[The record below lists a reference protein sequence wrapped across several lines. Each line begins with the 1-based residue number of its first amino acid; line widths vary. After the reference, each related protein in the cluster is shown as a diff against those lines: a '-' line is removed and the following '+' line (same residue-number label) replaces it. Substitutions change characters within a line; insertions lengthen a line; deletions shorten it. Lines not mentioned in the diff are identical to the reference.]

1 LWEGKH
7 ACCSQAEGHLLTYLK
22 NKVETVKDTVQKLL
36 LGNSRYSIQL
46 QISKD
51 QARLR
56 APSVGEVT
64 LRIAERLTASL
75 GVEAVL

>member
-1 LWEGKH
+1 LTD
-7 ACCSQAEGHLLTYLK
+7 LLE
-22 NKVETVKDTVQKLL
+22 NKTVKGTVQKLL
-36 LGNSRYSIQL
+36 LGKSRYSIQL

-56 APSVGEVT
+56 APGVGEMT

-75 GVEAVL
+75 GVETVL

>member
-1 LWEGKH
+1 MKG
-7 ACCSQAEGHLLTYLK
+7 
-22 NKVETVKDTVQKLL
+22 TVQKLL
-36 LGNSRYSIQL
+36 LGKSRYSIQL

-75 GVEAVL
+75 GVEAVLQFNFSAKENF

>member
-1 LWEGKH
+1 
-7 ACCSQAEGHLLTYLK
+7 LK
-22 NKVETVKDTVQKLL
+22 NKVDTVKGTVQKLL
-36 LGNSRYSIQL
+36 LGKSRYSIHL

-56 APSVGEVT
+56 STGMGEVT

>member
-1 LWEGKH
+1 
-7 ACCSQAEGHLLTYLK
+7 
-22 NKVETVKDTVQKLL
+22 VKGTVQKLL
-36 LGNSRYSIQL
+36 LGKSRYSIQL

-51 QARLR
+51 QDRLI
-56 APSVGEVT
+56 ALGVGEVT

>member
-1 LWEGKH
+1 M
-7 ACCSQAEGHLLTYLK
+7 K
-22 NKVETVKDTVQKLL
+22 NKVQTVKGTVQKLL
-36 LGNSRYSIQL
+36 LGKSRYSIQL

-56 APSVGEVT
+56 APGVGEMT

-75 GVEAVL
+75 GVETVL